1 MLGLQIK
8 LGKGDWIME
17 KKEILKRAQDEKL
30 DERELQVKDKSMMWS
45 YIVMVIM
52 ASVFSFIRSEQ
63 GLPMMDLCATVSGSV
78 CAAMTYRFIKTRNI
92 EHLIIDGA
100 STDGTLELIKEYE
113 NKGWVKLYS
122 KKDSGIDEAYDN
134 ATKLATGEYL
144 AWMNSDDKYYSNDAI
159 EKSIKK
165 IQKM

>member
-1 MLGLQIK
+1 MIK
-8 LGKGDWIME
+8 STFCCNKTWQCYAWIANKTWQRRLDYG

-78 CAAMTYRFIKTRNI
+78 C
-92 EHLIIDGA
+92 
-100 STDGTLELIKEYE
+100 
-113 NKGWVKLYS
+113 V
-122 KKDSGIDEAYDN
+122 
-134 ATKLATGEYL
+134 
-144 AWMNSDDKYYSNDAI
+144 
-159 EKSIKK
+159 
-165 IQKM
+165 QQ